1 MAGSN
6 VFFSFPANHSSVRSD
21 EVGGWVIIAGPLLGL
36 SLFDSISRRCRTNL
50 KTSCEHCKR
59 FQIIGGKNMLHYAIV
74 FLVVAI
80 IAAIFGFTGIAG
92 TSAWIAHV
100 LFVLF
105 LVLFVI
111 SLIFRGRPSV

>member
-1 MAGSN
+1 MGKSLVGHWANFISFARIYDAVQPISN
-6 VFFSFPANHSSVRSD
+6 LNANTAKDSKSS
-21 EVGGWVIIAGPLLGL
+21 
-36 SLFDSISRRCRTNL
+36 
-50 KTSCEHCKR
+50 K
-59 FQIIGGKNMLHYAIV
+59 GKVMLHYAIV

>member
-1 MAGSN
+1 MGKRCFNGSAGGR
-6 VFFSFPANHSSVRSD
+6 FPLPLDLPTLYNH
-21 EVGGWVIIAGPLLGL
+21 PQ
-36 SLFDSISRRCRTNL
+36 SLMRTL
-50 KTSCEHCKR
+50 QT
-59 FQIIGGKNMLHYAIV
+59 FQIIEEKIMLHYAIV
-74 FLVVAI
+74 FLVIAI

-105 LVLFVI
+105 LVLFII

>member
-1 MAGSN
+1 MSKRRLNCSGCERA
-6 VFFSFPANHSSVRSD
+6 
-21 EVGGWVIIAGPLLGL
+21 
-36 SLFDSISRRCRTNL
+36 SLFHFTALYNHPQSLMRT
-50 KTSCEHCKR
+50 
-59 FQIIGGKNMLHYAIV
+59 FQIIEEKIMLHYAIV
-74 FLVVAI
+74 FLVIAI

>member
-1 MAGSN
+1 LLEALWHWTS
-6 VFFSFPANHSSVRSD
+6 FSSARYQGAIEPLPKLNANT
-21 EVGGWVIIAGPLLGL
+21 A
-36 SLFDSISRRCRTNL
+36 
-50 KTSCEHCKR
+50 KR
-59 FQIIGGKNMLHYAIV
+59 FQIIEGKSMLHYAIV
-74 FLVVAI
+74 FLVIAI

>member
-1 MAGSN
+1 MGKRCFNCSGAER
-6 VFFSFPANHSSVRSD
+6 A
-21 EVGGWVIIAGPLLGL
+21 
-36 SLFDSISRRCRTNL
+36 SLFRSISRRCTTTL
-50 KTSCEHCKR
+50 KAECEHCKT
-59 FQIIGGKNMLHYAIV
+59 FQIIEEKIMLHYAIV
-74 FLVVAI
+74 FLVIAI

-105 LVLFVI
+105 LVLFII